1 MELRHLQTFATVVE
15 LESFT
20 GAARALCITQ
30 SAVSHHIAAL
40 QHELRVALFRRAG
53 RRMLPTEAGRL
64 MYGYARRMLD
74 LLSEARQAVE
84 GTEAAITG
92 TLRIAACSVAAETV
106 VPRAL
111 ARFREVCPRVKEE
124 LTICASRHAIRA
136 VEAGTVD
143 LAIVVELPES
153 RELTATP
160 IGSDELVLAV
170 PAAHRLASGT
180 SVAASALRGETLIGR
195 EAGSVT
201 RGFVERALRE
211 AGETA
216 ADVSVT
222 IEMSSDDAILAAVEN
237 GLGIGFL
244 PHGAIHDALAAGRI
258 VAVRV
263 ADLPLQ
269 FQLHLVTNPNR
280 PLSLAATRC
289 VQLLRGV

>member
-53 RRMLPTEAGRL
+53 RRMLPTEAGRR
-64 MYGYARRMLD
+64 MYGYARRMLE
-74 LLSEARQAVE
+74 LLSEARQAVG

-106 VPRAL
+106 VPREL

-136 VEAGTVD
+136 VEAGTAD

-222 IEMSSDDAILAAVEN
+222 IEMNSDDAILAAVEN